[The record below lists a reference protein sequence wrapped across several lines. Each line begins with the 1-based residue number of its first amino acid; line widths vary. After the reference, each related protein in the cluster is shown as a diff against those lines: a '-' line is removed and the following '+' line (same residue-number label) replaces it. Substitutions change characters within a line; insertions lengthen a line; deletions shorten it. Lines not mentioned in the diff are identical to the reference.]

1 MKMLRFIL
9 PLLLAFPALAIDRIT
24 LTITVTNVPVTSN
37 TLVINSSS
45 RYWTNAQSS
54 TTFSTNLVGLGP
66 ATTNLFNQI
75 AANPYSGPLILR
87 YVDTNQ
93 IRLIGT
99 LGGALSASQAGDWAS
114 LVLSTQ
120 SGPSTFTALYPL
132 ENIVGETNRTNQA
145 SAFVDG
151 LNAYATNRFNTNA
164 TALGNYLS
172 KGASPLQTVTGP
184 VQFYNVSGTNS
195 GLTNGAIKGAT
206 LYDNVAVRLSGEL
219 SNIVAQ
225 AFQSTNVTVW
235 GSLYFGDTS
244 SGVANAWIMRQ
255 VNASHLEIYNDD
267 ALSSP
272 LVITNNSGIYRID
285 IGTGAVGEVIR
296 IFSTLVAGNVYAQT
310 ISSHNA
316 YLTNAAIRDATV
328 TGTNILNGRIDLT
341 AGTHTSLANG
351 YNSGV
356 VVGTNAYR
364 QFSGPSGAYTN
375 AGFAAPGGP
384 QFAVLQFDNPGL
396 SFTLLNE
403 SGLDATAA
411 NRILTGTGAL
421 LNSTNNPAL
430 AQLIY
435 DTAASRWRVISFR

>member
-1 MKMLRFIL
+1 
-9 PLLLAFPALAIDRIT
+9 
-24 LTITVTNVPVTSN
+24 
-37 TLVINSSS
+37 
-45 RYWTNAQSS
+45 
-54 TTFSTNLVGLGP
+54 
-66 ATTNLFNQI
+66 
-75 AANPYSGPLILR
+75 
-87 YVDTNQ
+87 
-93 IRLIGT
+93 
-99 LGGALSASQAGDWAS
+99 
-114 LVLSTQ
+114 VLSTQ

-206 LYDNVAVRLSGEL
+206 LYDNVAVRLSGAL

-328 TGTNILNGRIDLT
+328 TGTNILNGRLALT
-341 AGTHTSLANG
+341 RRENSSPVNGDNAGVIL
-351 YNSGV
+351 
-356 VVGTNAYR
+356 GTNVTI
-364 QFSGPSGAYTN
+364 SITGPTTIGAY
-375 AGFAAPGGP
+375 AGFASEPSDTWHLVRFSG
-384 QFAVLQFDNPGL
+384 AVTNLIRNQ
-396 SFTLLNE
+396 

-411 NRILTGTGAL
+411 NRIITGTGADL
-421 LNSTNNPAL
+421 SLTNEPSWI
-430 AQLIY
+430 QMIY
-435 DTAASRWRVISFR
+435 NGSSSRWEVIAHSR